1 MRCYIYGCLKSGYNF
16 RMSAIDSAGLKRTA
30 NYIYFARFWHENL
43 IIVRKQ
49 DL

>member
-1 MRCYIYGCLKSGYNF
+1 MKSGYNF
-16 RMSAIDSAGLKRTA
+16 RMSPIESTGLKRTA
-30 NYIYFARFWHENL
+30 NDIYFARFWHENL